1 MYRAVTT
8 TLSNYHIFLT
18 SKRKYLSMTLSL
30 ADSKVIIEHT
40 LAAQAKNGLKPMAV
54 VVLSAAGTIKAS
66 ESQDGT
72 SLLRPKVAHGKA
84 FGAISLGMG
93 SRALFERAKV
103 EPFFIQS
110 VNALCDGAL
119 VPVAGGVLVR
129 SKDGEILGAVGV
141 TGDTS
146 DNDETCAVA
155 GIEAAGFVADTG
167 A

>member
-1 MYRAVTT
+1 MDL
-8 TLSNYHIFLT
+8 TLANAKT
-18 SKRKYLSMTLSL
+18 
-30 ADSKVIIEHT
+30 IIEHT
-40 LAAQAKNGLKPMAV
+40 LAAQAKNSFKPMAV
-54 VVLSAAGTIKAS
+54 VVLGAAGTIRAS

-84 FGAISLGMG
+84 FGAISIGLG

-129 SKDGEILGAVGV
+129 DKAGNLVGAVGV

-146 DNDETCAVA
+146 DNDELCAVA

>member
-1 MYRAVTT
+1 MMDL
-8 TLSNYHIFLT
+8 TLAHA
-18 SKRKYLSMTLSL
+18 KK
-30 ADSKVIIEHT
+30 IIEHT
-40 LAAQAKNGLKPMAV
+40 LAAQAKNNFKPMAV
-54 VVLSAAGTIKAS
+54 VVLGAAGTIRAS

-84 FGAISLGMG
+84 FGAISIGLG

-119 VPVAGGVLVR
+119 VPVPGGVLVR
-129 SKDGEILGAVGV
+129 DKEGNLIGAVGV

-146 DNDETCAVA
+146 DNDELCAVA
-155 GIEAAGFVADTG
+155 GIEAAGFVGDTG
-167 A
+167 G